1 MFQVFC
7 YRGLIVVTGLEVK
20 CVIVV
25 VVFVW

>member
-1 MFQVFC
+1 M
-7 YRGLIVVTGLEVK
+7 TGLEVK